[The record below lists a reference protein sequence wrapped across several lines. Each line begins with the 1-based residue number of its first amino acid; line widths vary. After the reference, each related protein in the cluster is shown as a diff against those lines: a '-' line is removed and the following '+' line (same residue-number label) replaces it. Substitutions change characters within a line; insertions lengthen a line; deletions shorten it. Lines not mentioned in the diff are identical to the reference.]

1 MKVKALKSFG
11 GKISMYAG
19 EVRDI
24 KDEFILNDL
33 LRAGYVEPEA
43 QEAVI
48 VEKPVEKAKA
58 TPNEVVEKST
68 KNTTRKR
75 KK

>member
-24 KDEFILNDL
+24 KDEYIVKDL

-43 QEAVI
+43 QEAII
-48 VEKPVEKAKA
+48 VEKPVEKPQE
-58 TPNEVVEKST
+58 TPKEVVEKST
-68 KNTTRKR
+68 KKTTRKR

>member
-11 GKISMYAG
+11 GKVSMYAG

-24 KDEFILNDL
+24 KDEFILKDL
-33 LRAGYVEPEA
+33 LRAGYIEPEA
-43 QEAVI
+43 QEAII
-48 VEKPVEKAKA
+48 VEKPVEKPKA
-58 TPNEVVEKST
+58 TPIKVVEKST
-68 KNTTRKR
+68 KKTTRKR